1 MENDQTSKILLDK
14 RSETFNV
21 AKFGGF
27 SIFFQYLLV
36 FPITTVGTNIMTK
49 TSGGG
54 RGTGKVR
61 MHQIFSSQM
70 ERLVY
75 YFIVSKLLIM
85 SKLKSDL
92 DLAIK
97 V

>member
-1 MENDQTSKILLDK
+1 
-14 RSETFNV
+14 
-21 AKFGGF
+21 
-27 SIFFQYLLV
+27 
-36 FPITTVGTNIMTK
+36 MTK